1 MRQKLILSRM
11 FKELENFNSSG
22 INTNTLNG
30 LLSKAKDK
38 NELIRVEI
46 LYKELAKEK
55 ANQRRFMNNYFH
67 QSSKCKV
74 LNKTLIKVLF
84 REVEN
89 KTKDNVLLDTIN
101 ENFIFDMSYLELEEI
116 RFTQAQLRRKSK
128 QI

>member
-1 MRQKLILSRM
+1 MRQKLILNKM

-22 INTNTLNG
+22 INANTLNG
-30 LLSKAKDK
+30 LLSQAKNK
-38 NELIRVEI
+38 NELIRAEL
-46 LYKELAKEK
+46 LYKELVKEK

-84 REVEN
+84 REVET
-89 KTKDNVLLDTIN
+89 KTKDNVLLDKIN
-101 ENFIFDMSYLELEEI
+101 ENFIFNMSYLELEEI
-116 RFTQAQLRRKSK
+116 RFTQSQLRRKSQ

>member
-1 MRQKLILSRM
+1 M

-22 INTNTLNG
+22 INANTLNG
-30 LLSKAKDK
+30 LLSKAKDN

-55 ANQRRFMNNYFH
+55 ANQRRFMNNYSH

-101 ENFIFDMSYLELEEI
+101 ENFIFEMSYLELEEI

>member
-1 MRQKLILSRM
+1 
-11 FKELENFNSSG
+11 
-22 INTNTLNG
+22 
-30 LLSKAKDK
+30 
-38 NELIRVEI
+38 
-46 LYKELAKEK
+46 
-55 ANQRRFMNNYFH
+55 MNNYFH

-116 RFTQAQLRRKSK
+116 RFTQAQLRRKSNRYNVVVYSSK
-128 QI
+128 QKQKHKKKKKRIKK